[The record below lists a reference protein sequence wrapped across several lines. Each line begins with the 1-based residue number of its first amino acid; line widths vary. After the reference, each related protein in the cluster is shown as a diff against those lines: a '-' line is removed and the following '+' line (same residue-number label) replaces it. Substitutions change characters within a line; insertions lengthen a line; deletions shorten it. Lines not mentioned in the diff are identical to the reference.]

1 MELKRRREG
10 NLSLFFMGWLRY
22 FMMSRPE
29 RSVQIAKSV
38 KVIEWLK
45 TEVLSQVA
53 NLFKGLHHANQ
64 HLITESLSGLIL
76 ATYVLARRVGLS
88 FREIDQAVTQKLR
101 DHSRGGHQLEDWYG
115 DLSALEEYLKKR

>member
-1 MELKRRREG
+1 
-10 NLSLFFMGWLRY
+10 
-22 FMMSRPE
+22 MMSRPE

-45 TEVLSQVA
+45 TEILDQVA
-53 NLFKGLHHANQ
+53 TLFKALHHANQ
-64 HLITESLSGLIL
+64 NMINESLSSLIV
-76 ATYVLARRVGLS
+76 AIYILARRVGLS

-101 DHSRGGHQLEDWYG
+101 DHRREGHQLEEWYG